1 MNTIKKESKMYNKKG
16 FLKTP
21 VVIIFMII
29 SLFVLYI
36 LSPLITDLIQGALDT
51 VAFSPFER
59 LLVVGLF
66 GMILLIVVSGWLFKV
81 YLATKEPVDY
91 YGESEDE
98 EF

>member
-1 MNTIKKESKMYNKKG
+1 MYNKKG

-21 VVIIFMII
+21 FVIITMIL
-29 SLFVLYI
+29 SLFTFYI
-36 LSPLITDLIQGALDT
+36 FSPLITDLIQEALDT
-51 VAFSPFER
+51 VAFSSFER

-66 GMILLIVVSGWLFKV
+66 GMILLIIIAGWLFRV

-91 YGESEDE
+91 YGESNDE